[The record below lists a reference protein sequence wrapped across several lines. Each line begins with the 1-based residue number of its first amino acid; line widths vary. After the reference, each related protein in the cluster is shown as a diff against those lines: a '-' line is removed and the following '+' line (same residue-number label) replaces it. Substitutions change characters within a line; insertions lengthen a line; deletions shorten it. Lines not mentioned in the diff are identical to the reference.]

1 MTHERDGVPSA
12 LAVVIAV
19 AIMIVVLGVSVAALT
34 R

>member
-1 MTHERDGVPSA
+1 MTNEGDGVPSA

-19 AIMIVVLGVSVAALT
+19 VIMIVVLGVSVAALT